1 MGIYAIWLRFMTG
14 HGVATMQPPLKSHVL
29 LLGFDDLITVF
40 PDFFFSGAF
49 LRYGYLT
56 RKNMAQWAQSA
67 HWETTLGW
75 QLGISHRVWQPGTP
89 HLLKTPCLLLGL
101 RIFVRWRSRWPWRCR
116 RSVRVADQWLLE
128 NWSWRC
134 PFWVI
139 RAAPKCQ
146 KTSISVVKHIETH
159 GDLVIRGSST
169 LKPVIYILRNQ
180 RLRMETHPNNRR
192 VFPGW

>member
-1 MGIYAIWLRFMTG
+1 MIWS
-14 HGVATMQPPLKSHVL
+14 Q
-29 LLGFDDLITVF
+29 
-40 PDFFFSGAF
+40 FFQTFIFSGAF

-56 RKNMAQWAQSA
+56 RKHMARP
-67 HWETTLGW
+67 HWDGDLGSPIEATW
-75 QLGISHRVWQPGTP
+75 HPAFAEDP
-89 HLLKTPCLLLGL
+89 MLLGL
-101 RIFVRWRSRWPWRCR
+101 RIVRWRSRWPWRCR